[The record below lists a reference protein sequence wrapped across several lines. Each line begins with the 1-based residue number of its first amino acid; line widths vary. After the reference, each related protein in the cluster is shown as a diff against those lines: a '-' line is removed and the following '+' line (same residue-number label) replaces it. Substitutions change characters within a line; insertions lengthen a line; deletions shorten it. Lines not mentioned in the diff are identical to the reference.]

1 MKRVGIIVICIVGV
15 LLLALGSYIGISV
28 YSDLKIEGQLKT
40 EIDSITAMLD
50 DFENLDYDELEDKL
64 TNYVTTGDY
73 YEVERAIKTYLSDV
87 FDCIYDI
94 VYIMYD
100 DTTSLLL
107 SADNYISDGPDFILT
122 KSYIKN
128 NREDLLSL
136 KGELESYF
144 EQATIDSYL
153 NENIDSYY
161 RDIYNDLMYLDA
173 SVKKDISDISNSI
186 DEFIDL
192 FNSIDKVIDFL
203 IANKSE
209 WTMVGEYIYFSTDEL
224 YAQYEALISEI

>member
-28 YSDLKIEGQLKT
+28 YRDLKIEGQLKT

-122 KSYIKN
+122 KSYIKKQQRRFIIFKRRVGVLFLN
-128 NREDLLSL
+128 KQQS
-136 KGELESYF
+136 
-144 EQATIDSYL
+144 IHIL

-173 SVKKDISDISNSI
+173 SV
-186 DEFIDL
+186 
-192 FNSIDKVIDFL
+192 
-203 IANKSE
+203 
-209 WTMVGEYIYFSTDEL
+209 
-224 YAQYEALISEI
+224 